1 MLVRAT
7 PGLSLENS
15 SFAPSIIARLVA
27 HCLPLAS
34 FIGSWMPSATAPAI
48 VAAMPKATSISNN
61 VQPALLPNRPFIVF
75 LQAQLCSQF
84 PHKKRADSVRRPDDV
99 FPDEGRTCKPRRSP
113 TLQVKHGVQVT
124 Y

>member
-48 VAAMPKATSISNN
+48 VAATAKATRISNN
-61 VQPALLPNRPFIVF
+61 VQPPLLLFARNRLFIG
-75 LQAQLCSQF
+75 QG
-84 PHKKRADSVRRPDDV
+84 
-99 FPDEGRTCKPRRSP
+99 EKPRLSCGGRGSVS
-113 TLQVKHGVQVT
+113 LVLHILFD
-124 Y
+124 